1 MHELNKLIKKE
12 LKEIND
18 KLKYNI
24 INNTNE
30 IKFIDLKLNIE
41 NLINDIL
48 QHHDI
53 ISRIFL
59 YTSTKFDIMNLVL
72 NSSNN
77 ITIELVDKSSYMSY
91 GVVTIDIYSNK
102 NYCIN
107 EIKLYK

>member
-1 MHELNKLIKKE
+1 MKELNKVTKKE
-12 LKEIND
+12 LTEIND
-18 KLKYNI
+18 HLKYKI

-30 IKFIDLKLNIE
+30 IKFIDFTLNTE

-48 QHHDI
+48 KHHDI
-53 ISRIFL
+53 TSRIFL
-59 YTSTKFDIMNLVL
+59 YTTTKFDIMDLVL

-77 ITIELVDKSSYMSY
+77 ITLEIVDKSNYKSY
-91 GVVTIDIYSNK
+91 GVVTIDIYSDK

>member
-1 MHELNKLIKKE
+1 MRELNKIVKKE

-18 KLKYNI
+18 NLKYKI

-30 IKFIDLKLNIE
+30 IKFIDFKLNLE

-59 YTSTKFDIMNLVL
+59 YTTTKFDIMDLVL

-77 ITIELVDKSSYMSY
+77 ITMELVDKINYKTY
-91 GVVTIDIYSNK
+91 GVVNIDIYSNK